1 MSLSI
6 LLFLYSI
13 QEQIAVKKTVAELLK
28 RDSRRATILDLP
40 MEIFDF
46 IFTFLD
52 HMDIYRLGE
61 TGNERLKNISDIYA
75 QIGMLQGP
83 VSYTHLTLPT
93 NREV

>member
-1 MSLSI
+1 M
-6 LLFLYSI
+6 FLYTL

-28 RDSRRATILDLP
+28 RDSRSATFLDLP
-40 MEIFDF
+40 MEIFDL

-75 QIGMLQGP
+75 QIGTIQGLYNCHKH
-83 VSYTHLTLPT
+83 SSKIS
-93 NREV
+93 